1 MIEVGFSL
9 PDAKWDS
16 IKVVVRD
23 ALDRD
28 ADQVVLE
35 SARVDGTKHDVTLR
49 TEIAGTASVHLARD
63 RAMRNLPT
71 KLCI

>member
-49 TEIAGTASVHLARD
+49 TEIGEIR
-63 RAMRNLPT
+63 
-71 KLCI
+71 